1 MLNKVILM
9 GRLVRDP
16 ELRHTQSNIPVATF
30 RLAVDRGYKRD
41 PNNPQQQTADFIDVV
56 SWRDQAEFVS
66 KWFHKGQL
74 VAVAGRLQ
82 QREWKDRDGNN
93 RTTFEVV
100 ASEVHF
106 AERRND
112 SQQYTDGS
120 QYPPPGAAYA
130 GPAPSMPL
138 DQAAQPP
145 PSVPGP
151 AALSS
156 GFSELDDDDGE
167 LPF

>member
-9 GRLVRDP
+9 GRLTKDP
-16 ELRHTQSNIPVATF
+16 ELRHTQNNTPVASF
-30 RLAVDRGYKRD
+30 RLAVDRGYRRD
-41 PNNPQQQTADFIDVV
+41 TTDPQQQTADFIDIVC
-56 SWRDQAEFVS
+56 WQQQAEFVS

-82 QREWKDRDGNN
+82 QRDWKDRDGNN
-93 RTTFEVV
+93 RTTFEVI

-112 SQQYTDGS
+112 SQNAGG
-120 QYPPPGAAYA
+120 YPPPGASLSRPEPAEQ
-130 GPAPSMPL
+130 GMAPSAPTIT
-138 DQAAQPP
+138 
-145 PSVPGP
+145 
-151 AALSS
+151 S
-156 GFSELDDDDGE
+156 GFAELDDDDGE

>member
-9 GRLVRDP
+9 GRLVKDP
-16 ELRHTQSNIPVATF
+16 ELRHTQNNTPVASF

-41 PNNPQQQTADFIDVV
+41 QNNPQQQDADFIDIVV
-56 SWRDQAEFVS
+56 WQQQAEFVS

-74 VAVAGRLQ
+74 VAVVGRLQ
-82 QREWKDRDGNN
+82 QRDWKDRDGNN
-93 RTTFEVV
+93 RTSIEVV

-106 AERRND
+106 AEKKSD
-112 SQQYTDGS
+112 SYGS
-120 QYPPPGAAYA
+120 GGGQYPPPGASRS
-130 GPAPSMPL
+130 GPEPSNAS
-138 DQAAQPP
+138 QT
-145 PSVPGP
+145 P
-151 AALSS
+151 AALEPVTSS